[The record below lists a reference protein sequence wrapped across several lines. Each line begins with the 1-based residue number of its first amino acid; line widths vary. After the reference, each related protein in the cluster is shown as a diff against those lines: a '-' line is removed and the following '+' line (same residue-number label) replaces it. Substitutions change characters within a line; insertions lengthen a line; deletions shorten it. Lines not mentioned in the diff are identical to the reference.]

1 MASRESLFIGIDV
14 SKQTLDAAF
23 GADPHAPRETIPSTD
38 EGVQLLVTRLQRLQ
52 PTLIVLEATGGLERM
67 VFAQLLQAGVPT
79 RGCSHAAC
87 APWRTRKDARRRPT
101 AWMPGCSPALP
112 NGCARRTTKRRT
124 SSAHPCAT
132 CWSGGSS
139 DSDADG

>member
-14 SKQTLDAAF
+14 SKPTRDVAF

-52 PTLIVLEATGGLERM
+52 PTLMVLEATGGLERM
-67 VFAQLLQAGVPT
+67 VVAQLLQAGVPT
-79 RGCSHAAC
+79 ARVQPRRVRALAHAEGRQATTD
-87 APWRTRKDARRRPT
+87 RL
-101 AWMPGCSPALP
+101 MPGGSPALP

-132 CWSGGSS
+132 CWSGGSR
-139 DSDADG
+139 